1 MRKHLLGLIA
11 ILSFTF
17 NAYSQDLLGLSTGNY
32 TGVTGMN
39 LNPASIVDSRLK
51 FDLNLIG
58 VSTYFSNNYLSVKR
72 TALLDGSFFKDKYND
87 WAMVRRDLLEEN
99 TLKANERV
107 NLRLNTRV
115 IAPISFMLS
124 AGKRSAI
131 ALNISNRTGMYVDNV
146 NQDFARFAY
155 SSFDDNSFFGRSMN
169 MNGVSSN
176 TLNWLDV
183 GLTYGTVLIDNGN
196 HFLKGAFTAKYI
208 GGIASGYFHADELN
222 VNFNNSNEVNVTTPN
237 MQYGHGNKLSLDM
250 YKSLSLKSLRPE
262 AEGFGWNAGLMY
274 EYRGKIDKFKYLTPE
289 YEEKTRRDYNKYA
302 FRIGFAIMDAGKLT
316 FNKGGFNNDF
326 AMNAVNWNLNNRVIK
341 DINSIDTLIAE
352 QAAFNTLAEGSYTVA
367 LPTAYSAQL
376 DVHVGRGFYVN
387 AMTYQPM
394 KLAETDRKVRVEP
407 AYAITP
413 RFESRVFGFYLP
425 VSYNKFDNW
434 NVGATLRLGPL
445 YIGSAN
451 LGSLVFNKKVP
462 TADIHAGLR
471 IPIAY
476 GSPTKVAKLFDRLS
490 EKPAAKEIVV
500 VPVTLAKDSIIIAR
514 EKQLD
519 SLKLVLYNLERQ
531 RLIDSVRLSYLQQP
545 QITTPTPPVNIT
557 INNYSGN
564 PEKSTVV
571 MDTLFKRNILD
582 TVKINGRKIN
592 DTILIKPISTTT
604 VPAQIEYQKLQ
615 AQKDA
620 QTDTLL
626 RLLAEKELRLKELEA
641 AQLQTVDTVII
652 TTDTVTGKAVIVE
665 ELKADKN
672 TKEPKQKKKG
682 LFNIFRKNE
691 KKKINNQSVDSV
703 QQIKT
708 VAPAIAGAT
717 VSPDTKSDSAYNAL
731 QREIAAL
738 RQSINTYQTPIAP
751 TNNTVTDASIAQS
764 QNDALRREVE
774 ALRNTINN
782 NRSQSVATNSQS
794 QNDALRREIES
805 LRNSI
810 NNNRIQPVTVITPT
824 DNNKRSNQRL
834 EDEISRLRSD
844 LNIYKSNTNTTPV
857 YVSPVITTPTQ
868 PVVAQQIIR
877 DTVYISDTIRI
888 KETTRIDTVRV
899 IDTVQKLVTQ
909 TKVVEEKVAPTVID
923 NTVDNLLNLQLEK
936 ILFNVNE
943 ITVRPAYYATLN
955 FIAEN
960 LNKYPTL
967 ALKIDGYTDK
977 TGSVSVNE
985 KLSKQRAENVKRY
998 LLNKNVPATK
1008 LQLNNHGPNEPIAEN
1023 NTKTGQALNRRVE
1036 LQFVKL

>member
-1 MRKHLLGLIA
+1 MKKHLLLA
-11 ILSFTF
+11 LSFSLLFAF
-17 NAYSQDLLGLSTGNY
+17 NAKTQDLLGLSTGNY

-99 TLKANERV
+99 SLRANERV

-155 SSFDDNSFFGRSMN
+155 SSFDDNSFFGRPMN

-183 GLTYGTVLIDNGN
+183 GVTYGTVLIDNGN

-352 QAAFNTLAEGSYTVA
+352 QAVFNTLADGSYTVA

-376 DVHVGRGFYVN
+376 DVHVGRGFYIN

-490 EKPAAKEIVV
+490 EKPAAKEVAIIPATIV
-500 VPVTLAKDSIIIAR
+500 KDSIITKR
-514 EKQLD
+514 EKELD
-519 SLKLVLYNLERQ
+519 SLKLVLAQLERQ
-531 RLIDSVRLSYLQQP
+531 RLIDSVRFSYMQVP
-545 QITTPTPPVNIT
+545 QTTTPVPPVNIT

-564 PEKSTVV
+564 PERSTVV
-571 MDTLFKRNILD
+571 VDTLLKRNIID
-582 TVKINGRKIN
+582 TITRRRLN
-592 DTILIKPISTTT
+592 DTILVKPATT
-604 VPAQIEYQKLQ
+604 VGSLQTELQKLQ
-615 AQKDA
+615 AEKDA

-626 RLLAEKELRLKELEA
+626 LLLAEKELRLKELEA
-641 AQLQTVDTVII
+641 TQQQIADTVIVA
-652 TTDTVTGKAVIVE
+652 TDTATGKTIIVE
-665 ELKADKN
+665 EVKSG
-672 TKEPKQKKKG
+672 TTEQPKGKKKG

-691 KKKINNQSVDSV
+691 KKKVNNERVDSV

-708 VAPAIAGAT
+708 VAPATAGAT
-717 VSPDTKSDSAYNAL
+717 VSRNTTPDSAYNAL

-738 RQSINTYQTPIAP
+738 RQSINIYQTPAMP
-751 TNNTVTDASIAQS
+751 PNNSVASTTIAQS
-764 QNDALRREVE
+764 QNEALRREVE

-782 NRSQSVATNSQS
+782 NRNQSVATNSQS

-810 NNNRIQPVTVITPT
+810 NNNRIQPITVITPT
-824 DNNKRSNQRL
+824 DNNRRSNQRL

-868 PVVAQQIIR
+868 PVVTQQTIR

-888 KETTRIDTVRV
+888 QETARIDTVRL

-909 TKVVEEKVAPTVID
+909 TKVVEEKVPPTVID

-985 KLSKQRAENVKRY
+985 KLSKERAENVKKY

-1008 LQLNNHGPNEPIAEN
+1008 LQLSNHGPNEPIAEN